1 MENNQK
7 IIQEDEID
15 LRELFLTIWR
25 KKVFI
30 VLLTFIVTVSSILYI
45 NFKPYEPL
53 YQGKLL
59 VEIGEVFNKNN
70 TPLYKIYSDNDSL
83 LIGKNGKNLKSL
95 QILVGQAINK
105 EINQNFK
112 FTIDINDYQEKK
124 ERNLIRLAKN
134 IAREVSQ
141 TKVEAKLDSMNS
153 YERRIIHNAL
163 ANSSK
168 VYTESCG
175 EEPERYVVIKPKG
188 E

>member
-1 MENNQK
+1 MINNQK
-7 IIQEDEID
+7 QK
-15 LRELFLTIWR
+15 RELNLIIGFGQIG
-25 KKVFI
+25 
-30 VLLTFIVTVSSILYI
+30 SSIYDR
-45 NFKPYEPL
+45 FKY
-53 YQGKLL
+53 
-59 VEIGEVFNKNN
+59 
-70 TPLYKIYSDNDSL
+70 
-83 LIGKNGKNLKSL
+83 LK
-95 QILVGQAINK
+95 NK

>member
-1 MENNQK
+1 MNLVK
-7 IIQEDEID
+7 
-15 LRELFLTIWR
+15 LVTI
-25 KKVFI
+25 
-30 VLLTFIVTVSSILYI
+30 
-45 NFKPYEPL
+45 
-53 YQGKLL
+53 L
-59 VEIGEVFNKNN
+59 VEGVVINKEEVSIKEFD
-70 TPLYKIYSDNDSL
+70 SDDIITIEIL
-83 LIGKNGKNLKSL
+83 VKEEDMGRLIGKNGKNLKSL

-134 IAREVSQ
+134 IAREVSE

>member
-59 VEIGEVFNKNN
+59 VFLGIE
-70 TPLYKIYSDNDSL
+70 
-83 LIGKNGKNLKSL
+83 
-95 QILVGQAINK
+95 
-105 EINQNFK
+105 
-112 FTIDINDYQEKK
+112 DINPL
-124 ERNLIRLAKN
+124 RFSSMIL
-134 IAREVSQ
+134 
-141 TKVEAKLDSMNS
+141 TKFP
-153 YERRIIHNAL
+153 
-163 ANSSK
+163 
-168 VYTESCG
+168 G
-175 EEPERYVVIKPKG
+175 
-188 E
+188 

>member
-15 LRELFLTIWR
+15 LRELFLTLWK

-70 TPLYKIYSDNDSL
+70 DSFQ
-83 LIGKNGKNLKSL
+83 GACFFHHCHLK
-95 QILVGQAINK
+95 
-105 EINQNFK
+105 
-112 FTIDINDYQEKK
+112 
-124 ERNLIRLAKN
+124 
-134 IAREVSQ
+134 
-141 TKVEAKLDSMNS
+141 
-153 YERRIIHNAL
+153 
-163 ANSSK
+163 
-168 VYTESCG
+168 
-175 EEPERYVVIKPKG
+175 
-188 E
+188 